1 MKPEGVLSATAWIV
15 VSQAGCNLIPA
26 KIPHVFLPFLDQPA
40 MPTQNICMSIQYT
53 SHYYRYDSEGFPMA
67 HSSTRTAPIN
77 LRALDSQRS
86 LIDRAAALLGK
97 NRSDFMLETA
107 CREAENVLLDQRLFL
122 LDQANFDAF
131 NQALNTPV
139 KDNPALRKLM
149 TRKSPWE

>member
-1 MKPEGVLSATAWIV
+1 
-15 VSQAGCNLIPA
+15 
-26 KIPHVFLPFLDQPA
+26 
-40 MPTQNICMSIQYT
+40 
-53 SHYYRYDSEGFPMA
+53 MA
-67 HSSTRTAPIN
+67 HSATRTAPIN

-131 NQALNTPV
+131 NQALDAPV